1 MANFSRPAGAYPA
14 YPPITPSHAMNSYTP
29 SEMDILRHS
38 AARYTGTALPDSIDD
53 KLSLCLKRF
62 HVLRDRNGQVA
73 GFGREGFVLTP
84 SRWGL
89 YTWGEEHKRQAHINE
104 GQA

>member
-1 MANFSRPAGAYPA
+1 
-14 YPPITPSHAMNSYTP
+14 MNSYTP